1 MTKAAKN
8 PARILIVEDSEMEI
22 WLLQQA
28 LDQTGEETVVEAL
41 RDGEEALQF
50 VRDQR
55 RLDAEPHPCV
65 IVLDLHLPKY
75 DGAAVLRAIRGEPEL
90 SHVHVVVVTTLAS
103 PKDEA
108 EVRRL
113 GVSLYRTKPKV
124 LADYNVLAQEIL
136 EVCRDSMIA

>member
-1 MTKAAKN
+1 MTKIATN

-28 LDQTGEETVVEAL
+28 LDQSGEETIVETL
-41 RDGEEALQF
+41 RDGEEALRF

-55 RLDAEPHPCV
+55 RINAEPHPCV

-75 DGAAVLRAIRGEPEL
+75 DGTAVLRAIREEPVM
-90 SHVHVVVVTTLAS
+90 SHVHVIVVTTVAS
-103 PKDEA
+103 PKEEA

-136 EVCRDSMIA
+136 EVCRDAITA